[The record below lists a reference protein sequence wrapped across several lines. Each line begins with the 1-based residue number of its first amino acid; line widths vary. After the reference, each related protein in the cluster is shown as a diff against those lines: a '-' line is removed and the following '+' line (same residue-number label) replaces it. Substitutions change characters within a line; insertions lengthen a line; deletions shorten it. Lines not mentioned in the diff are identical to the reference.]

1 MEEKKIIIKISI
13 CLTETLQNA
22 AIDVKFT
29 DTANRRESCVKDL
42 TSVNRKGNNETVS
55 ATRSSAPFM
64 KRTEKRWRKG
74 GWFCFDIQIFIV
86 RKDGLKSLCKTQII
100 LLLLTASF
108 HPKYPSTFP
117 HMQRH
122 WNEHEFLRSHSLGAT
137 VETLRKRSRVYQKK
151 LNVINTKKSR
161 RGGFFWTQCVLLL
174 ESDHVNLRLIW
185 IYELCVSLDRSGFLS
200 SMHLFTLTIWQVAF
214 GFFAP
219 PIGRNITCDTLAPTS

>member
-1 MEEKKIIIKISI
+1 MLRSTSNLPTLQIGANHAWKIWRP
-13 CLTETLQNA
+13 LTEKATMKLYLRRA
-22 AIDVKFT
+22 APHHSWSAQKRGGEKEVGSVLIFKFS
-29 DTANRRESCVKDL
+29 SC
-42 TSVNRKGNNETVS
+42 
-55 ATRSSAPFM
+55 A
-64 KRTEKRWRKG
+64 
-74 GWFCFDIQIFIV
+74 
-86 RKDGLKSLCKTQII
+86 KDGLKSLCKTQII